1 MKKTKIYRSRALNT
15 VCLLDRAL
23 WLILVLVFACTIAWD
38 GHLPEVVQAKP
49 KLCTWIVYIALYVLR
64 ALLGSLIPLM
74 ICKVILYQIKK
85 QLLRNA
91 RFITVE
97 DFDYYR
103 DKLTGLSPGIISIL
117 ADLNIERKKDISAS
131 ILKYREMGI
140 LKYEDNRYMLVGD
153 VENAALRESDRYLI
167 KGLANQAFDEKDDG
181 KWAKLVEQEA
191 MQEGY
196 ITNLNDPVWREKN
209 YKKSLIGCLSGC
221 LGGCLTPIILFLV
234 VGALLNNVDLDSMD
248 AMIAALPVGA
258 TVGQSIEFLNQT
270 PRFCIGM
277 LTAVVAII
285 IFLVSLVFPVLVIA
299 GKIAG
304 AVNKK
309 PYQRTEYGNQMAEY
323 VFGMKNFIHDFS
335 NLSEANQE
343 HIVLWDDY
351 LIYAVVLEE
360 NQQII
365 DEITKRRNKR

>member
-1 MKKTKIYRSRALNT
+1 MKKKKIYRSRALNA

-23 WLILVLVFACTIAWD
+23 WLILVLVFVYAIAKN
-38 GHLPEVVQAKP
+38 GQLPEVIQAKP
-49 KLCTWIVYIALYVLR
+49 KLYTWLTYIALYVLW
-64 ALLGSLIPLM
+64 AFVGALIPVIVL
-74 ICKVILYQIKK
+74 KVIFYQIKK

-117 ADLNIERKKDISAS
+117 ADLSVERKKDISAS
-131 ILKYREMGI
+131 ILKYQEMGI
-140 LKYEDNRYMLVGD
+140 LKYEDNRYMVIGD
-153 VENAALRESDRYLI
+153 YQNARLRESDRYLI
-167 KGLANQAFDEKDDG
+167 EGLVNQTFLEKDEG

-191 MQEGY
+191 IKEGY
-196 ITNLNDPVWREKN
+196 ITNPDDPVWREKN
-209 YKKSLIGCLSGC
+209 YKKSVIGCVGSC
-221 LGGCLTPIILFLV
+221 LGGCLTPIILFCL
-234 VGALLNNVDLDSMD
+234 VGALLGKVDINHMD
-248 AMIAALPVGA
+248 AIVATAPVDG
-258 TVGQSIEFLNQT
+258 TVGQYIEFLNQNFE
-270 PRFCIGM
+270 FCMGL
-277 LTAVVAII
+277 LTAIVAII
-285 IFLVSLVFPVLVIA
+285 IFLVSLIFPVLVIA

-309 PYQRTEYGNQMAEY
+309 PYRRTEYGNQMTEY

-335 NLSEANQE
+335 NLNEANQE
-343 HIVLWDDY
+343 HLVLWDDY

-365 DEITKRRNKR
+365 DEIRKRRNKR